1 MARRV
6 LDDLI
11 ESIFVKNVHNSQL
24 VQRVREEH
32 EELVTGS
39 LMTISSHY
47 DKLFEQL
54 RKEQNMIIIEIQNN
68 LEKKLDELSK
78 IDEKIEE
85 FRFGFKF

>member
-1 MARRV
+1 
-6 LDDLI
+6 
-11 ESIFVKNVHNSQL
+11 
-24 VQRVREEH
+24 
-32 EELVTGS
+32 
-39 LMTISSHY
+39 MTISSHY